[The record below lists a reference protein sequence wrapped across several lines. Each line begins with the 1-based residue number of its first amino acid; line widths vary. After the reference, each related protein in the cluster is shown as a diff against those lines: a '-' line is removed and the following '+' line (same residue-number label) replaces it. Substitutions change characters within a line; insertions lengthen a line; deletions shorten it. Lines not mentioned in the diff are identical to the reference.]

1 MLVKLIGSLGFRR
14 HYSRPSFAR
23 TTKQPGFYEIKRK
36 DGSVAGV
43 KYCACTELAPG
54 IHISFITASEH
65 GSARVETTERI
76 TIQTNSA

>member
-1 MLVKLIGSLGFRR
+1 
-14 HYSRPSFAR
+14 
-23 TTKQPGFYEIKRK
+23 
-36 DGSVAGV
+36 V

-65 GSARVETTERI
+65 GRARVETTERI